1 MSLFISYYNM
11 KITKREGEY
20 IRKYMNLLIFSFVK
34 SSILILLFLYFFL
47 FLFYH
52 PNFKSSKSAI
62 NFEILLEFHDS
73 SLRYFIPLEKYHKSY
88 VNFALSLLFAS
99 FLKNCGNGNRN
110 RNIRCS
116 SK

>member
-47 FLFYH
+47 FLFL
-52 PNFKSSKSAI
+52 SSELQI
-62 NFEILLEFHDS
+62 IEECHQF
-73 SLRYFIPLEKYHKSY
+73 
-88 VNFALSLLFAS
+88 
-99 FLKNCGNGNRN
+99 
-110 RNIRCS
+110 
-116 SK
+116 